1 MPNLIGEA
9 ILKITFSEQ
18 AIKEAQRRQ
27 TEKDREAQQTSAT
40 SVGQTAFADMFGRQ
54 SDGILEAGEKGK
66 SLIELQQ
73 EAGDVDV
80 GIQRDYMTV
89 MSHTMSEE
97 DYAKMQEEGFD
108 FGSMDPEEA
117 VTIVDK
123 IKAELI
129 RAGKNI
135 VGYTDDM
142 DIGKLSAALGSEVLA
157 RSVVDSFREADVP
170 LTKENLSAISRAWA
184 MNSELAPLA
193 DGSYGY
199 LIDNELEAEI
209 WNLYLAQSS
218 GAGQGNSAPR
228 FYAEDVQGYYT
239 QSAGRG
245 DNSQLQGQIDRII
258 EQAGYQVNEKSR
270 MNAAWL
276 LDKGLPLTADSLKR
290 LEKLQEIELPMTEE
304 QFAKAA
310 AAAVAD
316 GKDPVHASFTENSGN
331 LYERAAA
338 ISEFYHSSEL
348 WEATVGDITARRQLE
363 EVRLRMSAEVNV
375 RLLRSGFSIDTEP
388 MVELIEALKRAEYQL
403 ANQYF
408 PRDNMAVEK
417 YQNYQKAS
425 NVAGQMPGLPA
436 DVLGMFAKGQG
447 TASLE
452 TIYNE
457 GKALQASYEKAQASY
472 EKLMTVPRSDLG
484 DSIDK
489 AFASVDHILKDL
501 GVELTDENRR
511 AVRIL
516 GYNQMEMNLSNLEA
530 VRDADRQVQGVLEK
544 LTPAAT
550 LKMIR
555 DGFNPLEKSFGELEQ
570 YFKTLPAEYKKEAD
584 SYSRFLY
591 GLERNNEITPEERES
606 YIGIYRLVRQLEKAE
621 GAAVGALVNSQTEI
635 HFSNLLSAL
644 QSSRNRPLDMRVSDE
659 TGDRLKL
666 LRKGES
672 ISAQISKAFNKTV
685 REIREANAAAAS
697 VEEARFEA
705 EVKAAGEARA
715 KAGQRSA
722 EPDASGVDRAAVW
735 ADAGRGTAASV
746 AATGMTSI
754 GTAESTDGKTAA
766 KAMDTRSSLR
776 AASGV
781 DSVPDLDSRIS
792 RDMGA
797 STAAAQMAAGARSAV
812 SEAAPKP
819 TADTAR
825 AEAVSEALVKAAND
839 VLTEASSNADATR
852 EYNKSQLEEQRQAVS
867 SADKE
872 SVAMLQR
879 GALPSNADNLMAAQA
894 LNHGMDNLFEITDR
908 KPAKKKEQY
917 SMNDLMA
924 MLANKSGAEKAQ
936 PEPAPA
942 AEETG
947 SAALWQKLD
956 NMEQFVEDYSQTT
969 AAALESVEEATFAEA
984 DSSVDVRNMQLNHKQ
999 LTVAAALAK
1008 REEYYLPVYVGD
1020 TLTRVH
1026 LTLDKGSDEK
1036 GTVTVGVTLS
1046 EEAHIQARLYLQNG
1060 QVHGMMFGEGKVELM
1075 KLRQIA
1081 DTFREEAQESWT
1093 VGNLTTITSE
1103 TRMPELIKSGEH
1115 TPTDSAELYR
1125 VAKVFLH
1132 SVVRTS

>member
-1 MPNLIGEA
+1 M
-9 ILKITFSEQ
+9 KITFSEQ
-18 AIKEAQRRQ
+18 AIKEAERRRAEGNRQ
-27 TEKDREAQQTSAT
+27 AQQTSAT
-40 SVGQTAFADMFGRQ
+40 AMGQTAFADMFGRHE
-54 SDGILEAGEKGK
+54 DGIVDAGEKGK
-66 SLIELQQ
+66 SLLELQQ

-80 GIQRDYMTV
+80 GVQRDYMTV

-97 DYAKMQEEGFD
+97 DYAKLQEEGFD
-108 FGSMDPEEA
+108 LGSMEPEEV

-123 IKAELI
+123 IKAELV

-142 DIGKLSAALGSEVLA
+142 DVKELTAALGSEVLA

-170 LTKENLSAISRAWA
+170 LTKENLAAVSRAWA
-184 MNSELAPLA
+184 MNGELAPLGE
-193 DGSYGY
+193 GSYNY

-218 GAGQGNSAPR
+218 GAGQGTGGAR
-228 FYAEDVQGYYT
+228 FYAEDVQGYYV
-239 QSAGRG
+239 QSAGRAE
-245 DNSQLQGQIDRII
+245 NSGLQGQIDRII
-258 EQAGYQVNEKSR
+258 EKAGGQVNEKSR

-276 LDKGLPLTADSLKR
+276 LDKGLPLTAENLKR
-290 LEKLQEIELPMTEE
+290 LETLQGIELPMTEE
-304 QFAKAA
+304 KFAKAA

-316 GKDPVHASFTENSGN
+316 GKDPVHASFGESGGN

-375 RLLRSGFSIDTEP
+375 RLLRSGFAIDTEP

-425 NVAGQMPGLPA
+425 NVAGQLPGLPA
-436 DVLGMFAKGQG
+436 DVLGMFAKGEG
-447 TASLE
+447 SASLE

-457 GKALQASYEKAQASY
+457 GKAMQAAYEKAQASY
-472 EKLMTVPRSDLG
+472 EKLMTGPRSDLG

-530 VRDADRQVQGVLEK
+530 VREADRQVQGVLEK

-570 YFKTLPAEYKKEAD
+570 YFKTLPPEYKKEAD

-666 LRKGES
+666 MRKGES

-697 VEEARFEA
+697 MEEARFEA
-705 EVKAAGEARA
+705 EVQAARKDEAQAEDWTADGRSAGADLSGGQEAAERAAEPTTVRTAAGAMSSGDSTA
-715 KAGQRSA
+715 SAGATADSGIFADERVSA
-722 EPDASGVDRAAVW
+722 D
-735 ADAGRGTAASV
+735 TAAS
-746 AATGMTSI
+746 
-754 GTAESTDGKTAA
+754 
-766 KAMDTRSSLR
+766 
-776 AASGV
+776 
-781 DSVPDLDSRIS
+781 
-792 RDMGA
+792 
-797 STAAAQMAAGARSAV
+797 AAAARMAAGGHGAV
-812 SEAAPKP
+812 PEAVPQA
-819 TADTAR
+819 AQQAAASAR

-839 VLTEASSNADATR
+839 VITEVSSDADATR
-852 EYNKSQLEEQRQAVS
+852 EYNKTQLEEQRQAVS

-894 LNHGMDNLFEITDR
+894 LNHGVDNLFEIADR

-924 MLANKSGAEKAQ
+924 MLANKSGAEKPQ
-936 PEPAPA
+936 PEKAP
-942 AEETG
+942 EETG
-947 SAALWQKLD
+947 SAGLWQKLD
-956 NMEQFVEDYSQTT
+956 NMEEFVEDYSRTT
-969 AAALESVEEATFAEA
+969 EAALASVEEATFAEA

-1008 REEYYLPVYVGD
+1008 REEYYLPLYVGD

-1026 LTLDKGSDEK
+1026 LTLDKGSQEK

-1046 EEAHIQARLYLQNG
+1046 EEAHMQARLYLQNG

-1081 DTFREEAQESWT
+1081 DTFKEEAQKSWE
-1093 VGNLTTITSE
+1093 VGNITTITSE
-1103 TRMPELIKSGEH
+1103 ARMPELIKSGEH
-1115 TPTDSAELYR
+1115 TPTDSAELYQ

-1132 SVVRTS
+1132 SVVQTAS

>member
-1 MPNLIGEA
+1 M
-9 ILKITFSEQ
+9 KITFSEQ
-18 AIKEAQRRQ
+18 AIKEAERRRA
-27 TEKDREAQQTSAT
+27 ELNRGAQQTSAT
-40 SVGQTAFADMFGRQ
+40 AMGQTAFADMFGRQ
-54 SDGILEAGEKGK
+54 EDGILPAAGEKGK
-66 SLIELQQ
+66 SLIELQE
-73 EAGDVDV
+73 EAGNVDV
-80 GIQRDYMTV
+80 AVERDYMTV

-97 DYAKMQEEGFD
+97 DYARMQEEGFD
-108 FGSMDPEEA
+108 LGSMDPQEV

-123 IKAELI
+123 IKAELA

-142 DIGKLSAALGSEVLA
+142 DVGKLTAALGSEVLA
-157 RSVVDSFREADVP
+157 RSVVDSFRQADVP
-170 LTKENLSAISRAWA
+170 LTRENLSAISRAWA
-184 MNSELAPLA
+184 MNAELMPLGE
-193 DGSYGY
+193 GSYNY

-218 GAGQGNSAPR
+218 GAGQGSAAPK

-245 DNSQLQGQIDRII
+245 QGSGLQAQIDRVI
-258 EQAGYQVNEKSR
+258 EQAGGQVNEKSR

-276 LDKGLPLTADSLKR
+276 LDRGLPLTAENLKR
-290 LEKLQEIELPMTEE
+290 LESLQELELPMTEE
-304 QFAKAA
+304 RFAKAA
-310 AAAVAD
+310 AAAVSQ
-316 GKDPVHASFTENSGN
+316 GRDPVHASFGESGGN

-425 NVAGQMPGLPA
+425 NVAGQLPGLPA
-436 DVLGMFAKGQG
+436 DVLGMFAKGEG

-457 GKALQASYEKAQASY
+457 GKALQATYEKAQASY
-472 EKLMTVPRSDLG
+472 EKLMTGPRGDLG
-484 DSIDK
+484 DSIEK

-501 GVELTDENRR
+501 GLELTDENRR

-516 GYNQMEMNLSNLEA
+516 GYNQMEMSLSNLEA
-530 VRDADRQVQGVLEK
+530 VREADRQVQGVLEK

-570 YFKTLPAEYKKEAD
+570 YFKTLPPEYKKEAD

-621 GAAVGALVNSQTEI
+621 GAAVGALVNSRTEI

-659 TGDRLKL
+659 TGEKLKVM
-666 LRKGES
+666 RKGES
-672 ISAQISKAFNKTV
+672 ISSQISRAFHKTV
-685 REIREANAAAAS
+685 QEIRESNAAAAGM
-697 VEEARFEA
+697 EEARLQA
-705 EVKAAGEARA
+705 ELQAGEKAGSQAEQKTVADGRGSGTGGASASAQAAAAQMAAAAREEIPAAGA
-715 KAGQRSA
+715 SA
-722 EPDASGVDRAAVW
+722 MSSG
-735 ADAGRGTAASV
+735 AGRASASPQVDTSAQAA
-746 AATGMTSI
+746 
-754 GTAESTDGKTAA
+754 
-766 KAMDTRSSLR
+766 
-776 AASGV
+776 
-781 DSVPDLDSRIS
+781 
-792 RDMGA
+792 
-797 STAAAQMAAGARSAV
+797 TAAAQMAA
-812 SEAAPKP
+812 
-819 TADTAR
+819 TAR
-825 AEAVSEALVKAAND
+825 TAVPQAAQPEASAHAEAVSEALVKAAND
-839 VLTEASSNADATR
+839 VITEVSSDADATR
-852 EYNKSQLEEQRQAVS
+852 EYNKTQLEEQRQAVS

-879 GALPSNADNLMAAQA
+879 GALPSSADNLMAAQA
-894 LNHGMDNLFEITDR
+894 LNHGVDNLFEIADR

-917 SMNDLMA
+917 SMNDLMV
-924 MLANKSGAEKAQ
+924 MLASKSGAEKPQ
-936 PEPAPA
+936 PQAKT
-942 AEETG
+942 EETG

-956 NMEQFVEDYSQTT
+956 NMEEFVEDYSRTT
-969 AAALESVEEATFAEA
+969 EAALANVEEATFAEA

-999 LTVAAALAK
+999 LTVAAALAR
-1008 REEYYLPVYVGD
+1008 REEYYLPLYVGD

-1026 LTLDKGSDEK
+1026 LTLDKGSQEK
-1036 GTVTVGVTLS
+1036 GTVTVGVTIS
-1046 EEAHIQARLYLQNG
+1046 EEAHLQARLYLQNG

-1081 DTFREEAQESWT
+1081 DTFKEEAQKSWE
-1093 VGNLTTITSE
+1093 VGNITTITSE
-1103 TRMPELIKSGEH
+1103 ARMPELIKSGEH
-1115 TPTDSAELYR
+1115 TPTDSAELYQ

-1132 SVVRTS
+1132 AVVRTA